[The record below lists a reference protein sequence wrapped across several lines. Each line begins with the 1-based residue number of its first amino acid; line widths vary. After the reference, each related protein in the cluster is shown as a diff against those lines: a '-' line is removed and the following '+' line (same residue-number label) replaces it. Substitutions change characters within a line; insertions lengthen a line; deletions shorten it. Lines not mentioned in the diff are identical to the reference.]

1 MKPPRQALRRLL
13 RQLPH
18 LVLLCA
24 GGALAAPPLPY
35 LPPAADIERIDR
47 VIRHSP
53 ELLAGESLV
62 AAEQA
67 NRRRLEAGE
76 QEWTLRLGGQRRRS
90 TPAAAPAE
98 GFGEWNAALERPW
111 RLPGKAEAD
120 AGLGAAGVDVAEA
133 AQRVALHEQRRLL
146 LTAWFQWLKADA
158 LSEQWT
164 TEVDLLARQAEGIR
178 KRRQAGDAARLEQVQ
193 AEAALAQAE
202 AQAAQARARRENAAL
217 ELARRFPGLPLER
230 PGETADPL
238 PLEGTA
244 QSWVDRVVAASPEV
258 GAARSEARQAEIGAT
273 RAGRNRRP
281 DPTLGIQVSRERG
294 GEETVIGAYISFPLP
309 GEGRRAG
316 ADGAA
321 ALAAAAGQREAAA
334 IRQAGIEAARLHQSA
349 AAAFAAWQAS
359 EAAAERLAQAGEM
372 SARAHA
378 LGESSLAELLAAR
391 RLANEAR
398 QAARLAR
405 LEAFE
410 LRYRLRLEARAL
422 WADEAAPA
430 EPRAVQ

>member
-1 MKPPRQALRRLL
+1 MNRPCLPLQRLL
-13 RQLPH
+13 RQLPR

-24 GGALAAPPLPY
+24 SGALAAPPLPY
-35 LPPAADIERIDR
+35 LPPDAEIGRIDR
-47 VIRHSP
+47 IIRQSP
-53 ELLAGESLV
+53 ELRAGENLL

-76 QEWTLRLGGQRRRS
+76 HEWTLRLGGQRRRS
-90 TPAAAPAE
+90 TPDAAPAE

-111 RLPGKAEAD
+111 RLPGKADAD
-120 AGLGAAGVDVAEA
+120 AELGAAGVGVAEA
-133 AQRVALHEQRRLL
+133 AQRSALHAQRRLL

-158 LSEQWT
+158 LSTQWT
-164 TEVDLLARQAEGIR
+164 TEAGLLAQQAEAIR
-178 KRRQAGDAARLEQVQ
+178 KRRKAGDAARLEQVQ

-202 AQAAQARARRENAAL
+202 AQAAQARARQENAAL
-217 ELARRFPGLPLER
+217 ELSRRFPGLPLEPPR
-230 PGETADPL
+230 ETVDPL

-244 QSWVDRVVAASPEV
+244 QSWIDRIVAASPEV
-258 GAARSEARQAEIGAT
+258 GLARSEARQAEIGAT

-281 DPTLGIQVSRERG
+281 DPTLGFQVSRERG
-294 GEETVIGAYISFPLP
+294 GEETVIGAYLSFPLP

-334 IRQAGIEAARLHQSA
+334 IRQADIEAARLHQSA

-359 EAAAERLAQAGEM
+359 HAAAERLAQAGEM

-410 LRYRLRLEARAL
+410 LRYRLQLEARAL
-422 WADEAAPA
+422 WPDEATLADTRTA
-430 EPRAVQ
+430 Q